1 MRPYPILILCVALLL
16 GACAADE
23 TPKDPFLF
31 RLEFVATSETEGT
44 TPIGDRTVIA
54 SGTSLRV
61 VLERLGT
68 GRVYLIH
75 RDPDDA
81 ITVLYPHKGQ
91 LAQQERQ
98 VTILDSRLDDKTGLE
113 TFHLIASE
121 KPLEQ
126 LERAISDVHDGKEG
140 VASALKA
147 EVLALRKRHESM
159 TAKAWRPA
167 PIGGQ
172 MRSGG
177 DPDAVEYT
185 VRGALCRTYT
195 IDHR

>member
-1 MRPYPILILCVALLL
+1 ML

-23 TPKDPFLF
+23 TPEDPFLF

-44 TPIGDRTVIA
+44 MPIGDRTVVA
-54 SGTSLRV
+54 SGTPLRI

-81 ITVLYPHKGQ
+81 IAVLYPGKDQ

-98 VTILDSRLDDKTGLE
+98 VKILDTRLDDKTGME
-113 TFHLIASE
+113 TIHLIASKE
-121 KPLEQ
+121 PLEQ
-126 LERAISDVHDGKEG
+126 LERAIADVHNGKEG
-140 VASALKA
+140 AASALKA

-159 TAKAWRPA
+159 AAKAWRPA
-167 PIGGQ
+167 PIGGK
-172 MRSGG
+172 MRGDEVPGG
-177 DPDAVEYT
+177 AATLEYT